1 MIALLDKDI
10 LYKHYMLVIESIQME
25 FDLTTEEATKYFEMN
40 RDYGIQVRQNA
51 RLEVAKKRKERE
63 NELKKKHRYSRLY
76 KDKS

>member
-10 LYKHYMLVIESIQME
+10 LDKHYMLVIESIQKE
-25 FDLTTEEATKYFEMN
+25 FGLTPEEATAYFEMN

-63 NELKKKHRYSRLY
+63 EEHKKRHGYTHRWN
-76 KDKS
+76 

>member
-1 MIALLDKDI
+1 MTNADLVWRLVEILLQK
-10 LYKHYMLVIESIQME
+10 E

-63 NELKKKHRYSRLY
+63 DECKKKHRYTRIL
-76 KDKS
+76 

>member
-10 LYKHYMLVIESIQME
+10 LYKHYRLMIESIQKE
-25 FDLTTEEATKYFEMN
+25 FGLTTEEATKYFEMN

-63 NELKKKHRYSRLY
+63 DEYKKKHGYSRRWG
-76 KDKS
+76 

>member
-10 LYKHYMLVIESIQME
+10 LYKHYMLMIESIQKE
-25 FDLTTEEATKYFEMN
+25 FGLTTEEATKYFEMN

-63 NELKKKHRYSRLY
+63 DECKKKHGYTRIL
-76 KDKS
+76 

>member
-10 LYKHYMLVIESIQME
+10 LYKHYMLMIESIQKE

-63 NELKKKHRYSRLY
+63 DECKKKHGYSRRWG
-76 KDKS
+76 

>member
-10 LYKHYMLVIESIQME
+10 LDKHYMLVIESIQKE
-25 FDLTTEEATKYFEMN
+25 FGLTPEEATQYFEMN

-63 NELKKKHRYSRLY
+63 EECKKKHRYTQAWS
-76 KDKS
+76 

>member
-10 LYKHYMLVIESIQME
+10 LDKHYMLVIESIQKE
-25 FDLTTEEATKYFEMN
+25 FGLTPEEATQYFEMN
-40 RDYGIQVRQNA
+40 HDYSIQVRQNA

-63 NELKKKHRYSRLY
+63 TEFKKKRGYNRLY

>member
-10 LYKHYMLVIESIQME
+10 LYKHYMLVIESIQKE
-25 FDLTTEEATKYFEMN
+25 FGLTTEEATKYFEMN

-63 NELKKKHRYSRLY
+63 DECKKKHGYTRIL
-76 KDKS
+76 

>member
-1 MIALLDKDI
+1 MIALLDRDI
-10 LYKHYMLVIESIQME
+10 LYKHYMLMIESIQKE

-63 NELKKKHRYSRLY
+63 DECKKKHRYTRIL
-76 KDKS
+76 